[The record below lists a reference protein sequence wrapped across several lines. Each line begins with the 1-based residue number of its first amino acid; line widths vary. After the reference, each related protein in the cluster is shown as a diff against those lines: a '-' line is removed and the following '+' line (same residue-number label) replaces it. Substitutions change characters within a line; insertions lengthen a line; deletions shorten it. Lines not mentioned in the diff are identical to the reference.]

1 MNGATEEKVETELEE
16 GEEGAIEDKESDS
29 QDTTSQSNDVSGRYV
44 ITANND
50 ENVRHYIVFVSNQEE
65 VVSKE
70 QCSTLAALVV
80 SDWRKLAVELGLQDF
95 EIECL
100 EKECKTD
107 KAGVGEATNMLRM
120 WRVRIVTS
128 QDGKDELF

>member
-1 MNGATEEKVETELEE
+1 MKTKNQTVKTLRRKAMTSVGRSVSLK
-16 GEEGAIEDKESDS
+16 
-29 QDTTSQSNDVSGRYV
+29 TTTKTFNFYFVL
-44 ITANND
+44 
-50 ENVRHYIVFVSNQEE
+50 VSNQEE

-70 QCSTLAALVV
+70 QCATLAALVV

-120 WRVRIVTS
+120 WRVRVVTS
-128 QDGKDELF
+128 PTEKIGCFVHFCLVL

>member
-1 MNGATEEKVETELEE
+1 M
-16 GEEGAIEDKESDS
+16 
-29 QDTTSQSNDVSGRYV
+29 TSVGVTSSLQTSK
-44 ITANND
+44 TF
-50 ENVRHYIVFVSNQEE
+50 RHYIVFVSNQEE

-70 QCSTLAALVV
+70 QCATLAALVV

-120 WRVRIVTS
+120 WRVRVVTS
-128 QDGKDELF
+128 QDGQDMLFCAFLFCLIGK